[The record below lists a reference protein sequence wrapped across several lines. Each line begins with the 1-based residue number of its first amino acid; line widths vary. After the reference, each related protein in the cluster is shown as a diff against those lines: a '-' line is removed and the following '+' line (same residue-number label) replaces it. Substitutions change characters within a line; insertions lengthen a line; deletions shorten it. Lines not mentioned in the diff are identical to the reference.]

1 MSSAL
6 LAFELSGPTS
16 TVAIRV
22 GAHIH
27 ERDFSAQRG
36 RMLIPEMD
44 ALLAEH
50 SVARQDLRAV
60 LCGIGPGSYT
70 GLRIAA
76 AAARAL
82 SFALQIPCAGVPSLQ
97 AAALQAAPGE
107 RLHLILDA
115 FRNEVYHAAFQR
127 EVDRVIECVAPQ
139 VLARADVAAALGADP
154 LLLGDPALL
163 GDAPPPHRLLADH
176 VTPRAGGLLEVAAML
191 GLQSD
196 GSGIEALPEA
206 APLYLRPAAY
216 PPNR

>member
-1 MSSAL
+1 MSDAL

-22 GAHIH
+22 GEHIH

-50 SVARQDLRAV
+50 AVNRKDLRAV

-82 SFALQIPCAGVPSLQ
+82 GFALGIPCAGVSSLQ
-97 AAALQAAPGE
+97 AAALQASPGE
-107 RLHLILDA
+107 QVHLILDA
-115 FRNEVYHAAFQR
+115 FRNEVYHAVMQR
-127 EVDRVIECVAPQ
+127 DAEGVTESVAPQ
-139 VLARADVAAALGADP
+139 VLARADVAAALGANP

-176 VTPRAGGLLEVAAML
+176 VTPRAGGLLQVAAML
-191 GLQSD
+191 GLRAD
-196 GSGIEALPEA
+196 GGGFEALPEA